1 MRSSFIRKNS
11 RLTFTRRIVSS
22 PVVLRSW
29 KHPLYICGNLPFY
42 LHRCS
47 CPRFFVPLFFLIAHF
62 IGTLMSY
69 HFFFDSVFYNFIS
82 AFVSPSPLA
91 SVISMFL
98 NSCLLRRCLLF
109 LFLHFFSLSSSFHNF
124 IDSLPRFEQRD
135 GIAVWT
141 FRKRSGPLCK
151 SSEMISGKGVKG
163 SPDTKKIVGVSTLPA
178 AFCWIDT

>member
-109 LFLHFFSLSSSFHNF
+109 LFLLFFSF
-124 IDSLPRFEQRD
+124 SLPRFTILSIVCRD
-135 GIAVWT
+135 LNKETALL
-141 FRKRSGPLCK
+141 FELF
-151 SSEMISGKGVKG
+151 GKG
-163 SPDTKKIVGVSTLPA
+163 A
-178 AFCWIDT
+178 AHCVNHRK